1 MNKLKKFSVIAA
13 CVLLLYPTSTAYAA
27 KYTVAKN
34 DSLYIISQLFK
45 VPVKTLKSDNSLKSN
60 VIQPGQKIK
69 VAAKKHTVK
78 SGDTMYLIAKKYG
91 ISLASLMKAN
101 NKYSAYM
108 VPGKKLI
115 IPGVKP
121 TASSTNTSTT
131 ASKTAT
137 TTASK
142 TTTTT
147 PSKTTSTTAEKSA
160 VIPYTNSEVDLLARL
175 IEAEASGEAYNVKV
189 AVGAVVVNRI
199 QSKEWA
205 STITDVIYQKYGSYY
220 QFTPVENGMINK
232 PASEDSIKAARE
244 AIYGKDPS
252 NGAIYYYDGSTT
264 NTWIKSK
271 TVTARLGNMT
281 FAK

>member
-1 MNKLKKFSVIAA
+1 MEVNIMNKLKKFSVIAA

-27 KYTVAKN
+27 KYTVVKN
-34 DSLYIISQLFK
+34 DSLFIISQLFK
-45 VPVKTLKSDNSLKSN
+45 TPVKTLKSDNRLKSDE
-60 VIQPGQKIK
+60 IYPGQKLQ
-69 VAAKKHTVK
+69 VAAKKYTVK

-101 NKYSAYM
+101 NKYNAYI
-108 VPGKKLI
+108 VPGKKLT

-131 ASKTAT
+131 ASKTT
-137 TTASK
+137 NSNTA
-142 TTTTT
+142 
-147 PSKTTSTTAEKSA
+147 PKTTSTTTEKSA

-205 STITDVIYQKYGSYY
+205 STITGVIYQKYGSYY
-220 QFTPVENGMINK
+220 QFTPVQNGMINK

-252 NGAIYYYDGSTT
+252 NGAIYYYDNTTT
-264 NTWIKSK
+264 NTWIRSK
-271 TVTARLGNMT
+271 TITARLGNMT